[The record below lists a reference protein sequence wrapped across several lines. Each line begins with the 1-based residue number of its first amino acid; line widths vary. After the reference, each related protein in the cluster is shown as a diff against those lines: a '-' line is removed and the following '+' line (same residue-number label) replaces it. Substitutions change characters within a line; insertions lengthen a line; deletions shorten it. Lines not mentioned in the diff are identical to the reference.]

1 MNTATLRF
9 DKHRNPN
16 AVTEPMSDP
25 SEVLRNI
32 RELQRQA
39 HRTGNTDHLRYYA
52 RMMTVMIANWHRQNA
67 TVTA

>member
-1 MNTATLRF
+1 MNTSALRF

-39 HRTGNTDHLRYYA
+39 HRIGNTENRRYYA
-52 RMMTVMIANWHRQNA
+52 RMMTVLIANWHRQNKA
-67 TVTA
+67 VTA